1 MKRKLFTTLII
12 FILILQ
18 SFAAISSPMEN
29 RPPTDANIF
38 GHVIDAE
45 NEEHIPFVNIIIKDT
60 RIGAITDA
68 SGHYIITNLP
78 PGKHIL
84 IAQSMGYARTE
95 VEFEAISDRSVEV
108 DIILKKT
115 GIDLDEVVLTASPT
129 GSGFRYQPD
138 DVLTG
143 EMLQR
148 RSEPSFGE
156 MLNGKPGVAMR
167 SMGSAP
173 ARPVIRGM
181 DGDRIL
187 ILENGERMGDISETS
202 ADHSISLDP
211 LVASRLEVVRGP
223 ASLLYGSSALGGVIN
238 LMTTDIP
245 DQWDKGLTGVAS
257 GQGATMNEM
266 GAGFGRLTYGS
277 ETWAASGRFAMRK
290 AGNITTPNGIV
301 SETLMQNF
309 DGALGVGINNGSL
322 IGGISISFAD
332 QTFQI
337 PEDPDP
343 EEVIELRADRLS
355 VQGRFGRE
363 FKGLFFDKAQLRFNA
378 AQFGQ
383 QEVVII
389 TPEGQ
394 PSEEEVPLN
403 YGQRAISSTLTL
415 QHRAAGIFD
424 RGALGFSFMG
434 QTLEVGGFE
443 AYTPGE
449 QKITAAIFTFQEIP
463 LSNILRLQMGL
474 RLDYQNSKAL
484 QNDVYPDIDQSRNSF
499 NYSGSI
505 GLNIRPVE
513 SIEIGGQFARSH
525 RNPRVEELF
534 SNGVHLG
541 AGVFEVGNPDLLDEI
556 GHGGDL
562 FMRFT
567 RGIAAIELA
576 AFVNDFQNYIVF
588 QPTGQIHQPSGYPIF
603 EYLEGRARLY
613 GGELSGAFSLV
624 NGLSLNSGIDL
635 VYGNRVDPLAE
646 DENLP
651 FIPPLRF
658 NNMLEYDFGVGW
670 IGTTI
675 QMVDA
680 QNRVAPD
687 EEVTEGYTL
696 LGFQAG
702 YRLNFNGRHVF
713 ILRLEN
719 ALNESYRDHLSRI
732 EDRNVYMPGRNFNLT
747 YRWFF

>member
-1 MKRKLFTTLII
+1 MKNNIYISII
-12 FILILQ
+12 FLSLILN
-18 SFAAISSPMEN
+18 SFSSFSNPTEN

-45 NEEHIPFVNIIIKDT
+45 NGEHIPFANIIIKGF
-60 RIGAITDA
+60 RIGGITDA
-68 SGHYIITNLP
+68 SGHYILSNLP

-84 IAQSMGYARTE
+84 VAQSMGYAKKE
-95 VEFEAISDRSVEV
+95 VEFEAIHDKNVEV
-108 DIILKKT
+108 DIILERT
-115 GIDLDEVVLTASPT
+115 GIDLEEVVLTASPT

-138 DVLTG
+138 DVFTG
-143 EMLQR
+143 EQLQR
-148 RSEPSFGE
+148 RGEPSFGE
-156 MLNGKPGVAMR
+156 MLNGQPGVAMR

-245 DQWDKGLTGVAS
+245 DQWDKGITGIIS

-266 GAGFGRLTYGS
+266 GAGFGRITYGDKS
-277 ETWAASGRFAMRK
+277 WAASGRFAMRQ
-290 AGNITTPNGIV
+290 AGNITTPEGIV
-301 SETLMQNF
+301 PETLMQNR
-309 DGALGVGINNGSL
+309 DGAVGVGINNGWL
-322 IGGISISFAD
+322 IGGLSVSFSD

-343 EEVIELRADRLS
+343 SEVIELRADRWS
-355 VQGRFGRE
+355 IQGRFGMDIDE
-363 FKGLFFDKAQLRFNA
+363 SFFDKVQLRFNA

-383 QEVVII
+383 QEVVIL
-389 TPEGQ
+389 TPEDQ
-394 PSEEEVPLN
+394 PSVEEVPLE
-403 YGQRAISSTLTL
+403 YGQKALSSTLTF

-434 QTLEVGGFE
+434 QTLDVGGFE

-449 QKITAAIFTFQEIP
+449 QKITLAVFTFQEVP

-505 GLNIRPVE
+505 GLNIRPFE
-513 SIEIGGQFARSH
+513 GLEIGGQFARSH

-541 AGVFEVGNPDLLDEI
+541 AGVFEVGNPELLDEI

-567 RGIAAIELA
+567 QGIVAIEIA
-576 AFVNDFQNYIVF
+576 TFINDFQNYIVF

-603 EYLEGRARLY
+603 EYLEGRARLF
-613 GGELSGAFSLV
+613 GGELSGAFTLAR
-624 NGLSLNSGIDL
+624 GLSFNSGIDL
-635 VYGNRVDPLAE
+635 VYGNRIDSRAE

-658 NNMLEYDFGVGW
+658 NNMLEYDFGIGW
-670 IGTTI
+670 IGATS
-675 QMVDA
+675 QLVA
-680 QNRVAPD
+680 KQNRVAPD
-687 EEVTEGYTL
+687 EDVTNGYAL

-702 YRLNFNGRHVF
+702 YRLSFSGQHVL
-713 ILRLEN
+713 ILRVDN
-719 ALNESYRDHLSRI
+719 ALDVRYRDHLSRI
-732 EDRNVYMPGRNFNLT
+732 EDRNFFMPGRNINLS

>member
-1 MKRKLFTTLII
+1 MKNILFILLI
-12 FILILQ
+12 FITHFLQ
-18 SFAAISSPMEN
+18 PFYANSKPQEN

-38 GHVIDAE
+38 GHVIDGS
-45 NEEHIPFVNIIIKDT
+45 NGGHIPFANIIVKGT
-60 RIGAITDA
+60 RMGAITDA
-68 SGHYIITNLP
+68 SGHYILSNLP
-78 PGKHIL
+78 PGKHTL
-84 IAQSMGYARTE
+84 VVQSMGYAKTE
-95 VEFEAISDRSVEV
+95 VEFEAISDRNIEV
-108 DIILKKT
+108 DIILERT

-266 GAGFGRLTYGS
+266 GAGFGRLTYGNKN
-277 ETWAASGRFAMRK
+277 WAASARFAMRK

-301 SETLMQNF
+301 PETLMQNL
-309 DGALGVGINNGSL
+309 DGAVGIGINNGSL
-322 IGGISISFAD
+322 VGGISVSFSG

-343 EEVIELRADRLS
+343 SEIIELRADRLS
-355 VQGRFGRE
+355 VQGRFGKDL
-363 FKGLFFDKAQLRFNA
+363 KGSFFDKAQLRFNA

-394 PSEEEVPLN
+394 PSEEEVPLDYRQN
-403 YGQRAISSTLTL
+403 ALSSTLTL

-449 QKITAAIFTFQEIP
+449 QKITAAVFTFQEVP
-463 LSNILRLQMGL
+463 LSNVLRLQMGL

-513 SIEIGGQFARSH
+513 SLEIGGQFARYH

-567 RGIAAIELA
+567 HGIAAIELA
-576 AFVNDFQNYIVF
+576 AFINDFQNYIVF

-613 GGELSGAFSLV
+613 GGELSGAFALAG
-624 NGLSLNSGIDL
+624 GLSLNSGIDL
-635 VYGNRVDPLAE
+635 VYGNRIDPRAE
-646 DENLP
+646 DEDLP

-658 NNMLEYDFGVGW
+658 NNMLEYDFDIGW

-675 QMVDA
+675 QIVGT

-687 EEVTEGYTL
+687 EEITKGYTL

-732 EDRNVYMPGRNFNLT
+732 EDRNVFMPGRNFNLT